1 MPKRNRSRRMRRGG
15 LFGWGEST
23 PTASG
28 SSTGSDS
35 GLTSWFSS
43 TKKPAPPSP
52 YPSSQSQYNPSTSQ
66 YNPSTSQYNPSTTQY
81 NPSTTQYN
89 PSSQPNYGGKKR
101 RSKRMRGGY
110 HSNSSSSSL
119 SNSMPF
125 SGSTAKPH
133 SMVGGRTRR
142 YKHKRSRKTRRHR

>member
-1 MPKRNRSRRMRRGG
+1 MPKRNRSRSRRMRRGG

-23 PTASG
+23 PDVTSSTG
-28 SSTGSDS
+28 STGSDS

-52 YPSSQSQYNPSTSQ
+52 YPASQAQSQYNPSTSQ
-66 YNPSTSQYNPSTTQY
+66 YNPSTS
-81 NPSTTQYN
+81 QYN

-110 HSNSSSSSL
+110 SANSSSTSL

>member
-52 YPSSQSQYNPSTSQ
+52 YPSSQAQSQYNPSTSQ
-66 YNPSTSQYNPSTTQY
+66 YNPSTS
-81 NPSTTQYN
+81 QYN